1 MSPEEIKE
9 IKKLEKEAQLNKE
22 MDQIINLIGKRG
34 FQIFKQAVIN
44 YKSDKSVQ
52 GFSDSIILAFYNT
65 YTEEPMS
72 TKQLGDHFEE
82 KRDQILKLKEHIN
95 KRDAY

>member
-34 FQIFKQAVIN
+34 FQIFK
-44 YKSDKSVQ
+44 
-52 GFSDSIILAFYNT
+52 
-65 YTEEPMS
+65 
-72 TKQLGDHFEE
+72 
-82 KRDQILKLKEHIN
+82 
-95 KRDAY
+95 

>member
-1 MSPEEIKE
+1 
-9 IKKLEKEAQLNKE
+9 

-44 YKSDKSVQ
+44 YKEDKNIQIFADSV
-52 GFSDSIILAFYNT
+52 ILAFYNT
-65 YTEEPMS
+65 YTDEPLS

-82 KRDQILKLKEHIN
+82 KRD
-95 KRDAY
+95 